1 MSNLI
6 HINSYL
12 LVLRIFCWKPF
23 SANTQEIRVIYISE
37 FFLILQSN
45 LYVMKFFT
53 LKFHSS
59 SIAKCMWCSYS
70 FWQRWRYVINY
81 SSLSVSIL
89 CNWNL
94 RYFLEV
100 VLTLIQKGGHFIRYD
115 LVEQFTSN
123 TICFIFRY
131 YQHKKKAYSSKIH
144 GKLIGR
150 NYTDN
155 NEDAIK
161 TLHAGR
167 MCQSWREKW
176 DVFLVFLRRNSC
188 LYSAANPLAA
198 GKLGTDSSSLD
209 RRCPS
214 RISIYITV
222 VPCNEVE
229 MEYPERRD
237 RDSPGLPA
245 TN

>member
-1 MSNLI
+1 
-6 HINSYL
+6 
-12 LVLRIFCWKPF
+12 
-23 SANTQEIRVIYISE
+23 
-37 FFLILQSN
+37 
-45 LYVMKFFT
+45 
-53 LKFHSS
+53 
-59 SIAKCMWCSYS
+59 MWCSYS
-70 FWQRWRYVINY
+70 FWQRWRYVIKY
-81 SSLSVSIL
+81 SSLSFLIL

-94 RYFLEV
+94 HCFFKV
-100 VLTLIQKGGHFIRYD
+100 VLTLIQKGEHFIRYD

-123 TICFIFRY
+123 TICFVFRY
-131 YQHKKKAYSSKIH
+131 YHHKKKAYSSKTH
-144 GKLIGR
+144 GKLIER